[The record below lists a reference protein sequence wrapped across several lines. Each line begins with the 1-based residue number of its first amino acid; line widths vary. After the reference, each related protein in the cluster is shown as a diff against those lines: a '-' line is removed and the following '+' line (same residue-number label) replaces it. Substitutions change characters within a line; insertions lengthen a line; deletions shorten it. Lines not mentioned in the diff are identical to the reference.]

1 VHIASGAIEAIRQS
15 IDTEK
20 YSQAVIVSET
30 TVAPLYAERVADA
43 LRGKAGWGVRV
54 AKPFSAGE
62 QNKTLATASSVLD
75 DVLGGDPP
83 VDRKTL
89 IVALGGGVTGDLAG
103 FVAAVALRGL
113 PFVQVPTTL
122 LAMVD
127 SSVGGK
133 TGVDHDAGKN
143 LIGAFH
149 QPQAVVADVETL
161 RTLPAR
167 ELSNGLAESV
177 KHGVIRDPSLLAF
190 LEANAETLTSPDFDA
205 DVMVELVARNVAIK
219 ADVVAADE
227 REAGVRAY
235 LNAGHTVGHAV
246 ETFVGYESI
255 RHGEAIALGLVA
267 ELQLSVNR
275 GLLAAADAQRV
286 VSLMSRL
293 NLPITQPGLDVP
305 ALCSL
310 MQRDKKTLRGQ
321 LRISVPT
328 ALGEMTIL
336 DDLRVEELQAA
347 IETLAG

>member
-1 VHIASGAIEAIRQS
+1 
-15 IDTEK
+15 
-20 YSQAVIVSET
+20 
-30 TVAPLYAERVADA
+30 
-43 LRGKAGWGVRV
+43 
-54 AKPFSAGE
+54 
-62 QNKTLATASSVLD
+62 
-75 DVLGGDPP
+75 
-83 VDRKTL
+83 
-89 IVALGGGVTGDLAG
+89 
-103 FVAAVALRGL
+103 
-113 PFVQVPTTL
+113 
-122 LAMVD
+122 
-127 SSVGGK
+127 
-133 TGVDHDAGKN
+133 

-190 LEANAETLTSPDFDA
+190 LEANADTLTSPKFDA
-205 DVMVELVARNVAIK
+205 DVMAELVARNVAIK

-275 GLLAAADAQRV
+275 GLLAAADAWRV